1 MCIYCHKYSGKGART
16 PPFEPPRK
24 EHVTPM
30 GRPRLSP
37 QDKRDARVQ
46 VLFTMRERAE
56 LEARAHAL
64 GLTLSE
70 YIRRRTLGVPLP
82 PQSADRE
89 TRDKLATSLLRI
101 GVNLNQITKHMNA
114 GRHAP
119 PELPSLVAT
128 IETHLKMLTHDPRR
142 DQTG

>member
-1 MCIYCHKYSGKGART
+1 
-16 PPFEPPRK
+16 
-24 EHVTPM
+24 M
-30 GRPRLSP
+30 GRPKLSP
-37 QDKRDARVQ
+37 EERRDCQ
-46 VLFTMRERAE
+46 TTVLYTIQERAE
-56 LEARAHAL
+56 LERRAHAL
-64 GLTLSE
+64 GLNLSE

-119 PELPSLVAT
+119 PELPALVAV
-128 IETHLKMLTHDPRR
+128 INTHLKILTHEPSR
-142 DQTG
+142 DHAG

>member
-1 MCIYCHKYSGKGART
+1 
-16 PPFEPPRK
+16 
-24 EHVTPM
+24 M
-30 GRPRLSP
+30 GRPKLSP
-37 QDKRDARVQ
+37 EERRDCQ
-46 VLFTMRERAE
+46 TTVLYTIQERAE
-56 LEARAHAL
+56 LERRAHAL

-89 TRDKLATSLLRI
+89 TRDKLATALLRI

-128 IETHLKMLTHDPRR
+128 IQTHLKILTSESR
-142 DQTG
+142 

>member
-1 MCIYCHKYSGKGART
+1 
-16 PPFEPPRK
+16 
-24 EHVTPM
+24 M
-30 GRPRLSP
+30 GRPKLSP
-37 QDKRDARVQ
+37 EERRDCQ
-46 VLFTMRERAE
+46 TTVLYTIQERAE
-56 LEARAHAL
+56 LERRAHAL

-89 TRDKLATSLLRI
+89 TRDKLATALLRI

-128 IETHLKMLTHDPRR
+128 IQTHLKILTNESR
-142 DQTG
+142 

>member
-1 MCIYCHKYSGKGART
+1 
-16 PPFEPPRK
+16 
-24 EHVTPM
+24 M
-30 GRPRLSP
+30 GRPKLSP
-37 QDKRDARVQ
+37 EERRDCQ
-46 VLFTMRERAE
+46 TTVLYTIQERAE
-56 LEARAHAL
+56 LERRAHAL

-119 PELPSLVAT
+119 PELPAIVAT
-128 IETHLKMLTHDPRR
+128 INTHLKILTRHESR
-142 DQTG
+142 